1 MLKMVFVTA
10 RDRARLAEI
19 STVLIRYGLQ
29 DVVRLLGLSPL
40 LAGGK
45 GAQQADDGALS
56 LPERLRAALEALGPT
71 FVKFGQILATRSDLL
86 DAGWTR
92 ELDKLHSQAATLP
105 WETLAPQVHAD
116 LGGDPQQIFAQFDSQ
131 PLAAASMAQIYRARL
146 HSGEAV
152 IVKVLRPG
160 LEKTIQADVRLLRYL
175 AETVEQQ
182 SPALA
187 RYRPVQMVQALA
199 TALNHELDLTHEGHN
214 CEQVARRF
222 SEQPEVKI
230 PQIYWQWSSKR
241 LLVQEFLPGIAPENP
256 QQLAEAGFDG
266 PLLAQRG
273 AQAFMRMV
281 LEHRLYHADPHP
293 GNVMALEGNRVGFID
308 FGMVGQ
314 LSATRRNQLLRVLQA
329 IAERQS
335 EGIVS
340 TLLAWSDSHNPD
352 VQDLELAA
360 QNFLDK
366 QGFGTLTLGKA
377 LTDLLTMSREHRLA
391 LPPDLALLF
400 KALIT
405 ADGVLHR
412 LDPNFD
418 IIRTLK
424 PMLQQLML
432 QRYAP
437 EALRQRMLTLGAD
450 ALDAG
455 DELPQSLRLLLR
467 RLTRGQLNADINVS
481 NLAQLSKALE
491 RSALTLAIAI
501 VTAAFALGLAPYL
514 MQASPRLWGVPL
526 FPLLGGLACLG
537 GIVLLALRL
546 RR

>member
-19 STVLIRYGLQ
+19 SAVLIRYGLQ

-40 LAGGK
+40 LTAGK
-45 GAQQADDGALS
+45 GPPQTDDSPLS

-86 DAGWTR
+86 DAGWTS
-92 ELDKLHSQAATLP
+92 ELDKLHSQASTLP
-105 WETLAPQVHAD
+105 WQTLAGQVHAD
-116 LGGDPQQIFAQFDSQ
+116 LGGDPQQIFAQFDTQ

-160 LEKTIQADVRLLRYL
+160 LAKTIQADVRLLRYL

-187 RYRPVQMVQALA
+187 RYRPVQMVQTLA
-199 TALNHELDLTHEGHN
+199 TALNNELDLTHEGNN
-214 CEQVARRF
+214 CEQVAQRF
-222 SEQPEVKI
+222 SDRPEVKI
-230 PQIYWQWSSKR
+230 PKIYWQWSGKR

-256 QQLAEAGFDG
+256 QQLAEAGFNG

-293 GNVMALEGNRVGFID
+293 GNVMALDGDRVGFID

-335 EGIVS
+335 EGIVN
-340 TLLAWSDSHNPD
+340 TLLAWSDSNNPD

-360 QNFLDK
+360 QNYLDK

-377 LTDLLTMSREHRLA
+377 LTDLLAMSREHQLA

-412 LDPNFD
+412 LDPDFD
-418 IIRTLK
+418 IISTLK
-424 PMLQQLML
+424 PMLQQLTL

-437 EALRQRMLTLGAD
+437 EALRQRMFALGAD
-450 ALDAG
+450 ALDAS
-455 DELPQSLRLLLR
+455 DELPQNLRLLLR

-481 NLAQLSKALE
+481 NLSQLSKALE
-491 RSALTLAIAI
+491 RAAVTLAIAI

-514 MQASPRLWGVPL
+514 MHVSPRLWGVPL
-526 FPLLGGLACLG
+526 FPLLGGLACIG
-537 GIVLLALRL
+537 GIVLLVLRL

>member
-19 STVLIRYGLQ
+19 SAVLIRYGLQ

-40 LAGGK
+40 LTAGK
-45 GAQQADDGALS
+45 GTPQTDDSPLS

-86 DAGWTR
+86 DAGWTS
-92 ELDKLHSQAATLP
+92 ELDKLHSQASTLP
-105 WETLAPQVHAD
+105 WQTLAGQVHAD
-116 LGGDPQQIFAQFDSQ
+116 LGGDPQQIFAQFDTQ

-160 LEKTIQADVRLLRYL
+160 LAKTIQADVRLLRYL

-187 RYRPVQMVQALA
+187 RYRPVQMVQTLA
-199 TALNHELDLTHEGHN
+199 TALNNELDLTHEGNN
-214 CEQVARRF
+214 CEQVALRF
-222 SEQPEVKI
+222 SDRPEVKI
-230 PQIYWQWSSKR
+230 PKIYWQWSGKR

-256 QQLAEAGFDG
+256 QQLAEAGFNG

-293 GNVMALEGNRVGFID
+293 GNVMALDGDRVGFID

-335 EGIVS
+335 EGIVN
-340 TLLAWSDSHNPD
+340 TLLAWSDSNNPD

-360 QNFLDK
+360 QNYLDK

-377 LTDLLTMSREHRLA
+377 LTDLLAMSREHQLA

-412 LDPNFD
+412 LDPDFD
-418 IIRTLK
+418 IISTLK
-424 PMLQQLML
+424 PMLQQLTL

-437 EALRQRMLTLGAD
+437 EALRQRMFALGAD
-450 ALDAG
+450 ALDAS
-455 DELPQSLRLLLR
+455 DELPQNLRQLLR

-481 NLAQLSKALE
+481 NLSQLSKALE
-491 RSALTLAIAI
+491 RAAVTLAIAI

-514 MQASPRLWGVPL
+514 MHVSPRLWGVPL
-526 FPLLGGLACLG
+526 FPLLGGLACIG
-537 GIVLLALRL
+537 GIVLLVLRL